1 MISLCA
7 RCIYNK
13 KNTTQQNKYGSST
26 PHSYQL
32 STPTNLW
39 LSKNLFTRP
48 NYQIPSQ
55 LINFYFVFVDS
66 KLVLFLLIIKHELSS
81 YFSFRR
87 DRLACFFFC
96 IQTLLLE
103 PLILM
108 IRNKEQYI
116 YISVGETEHS
126 LTIRCV
132 AFQKDFFFWILVKRI
147 ISDHITKQFTACPS
161 NIDFMSD
168 SFFNYN
174 VLKK

>member
-116 YISVGETEHS
+116 YISVGKTEHS

-132 AFQKDFFFWILVKRI
+132 AFQKNFFFGY
-147 ISDHITKQFTACPS
+147 Q
-161 NIDFMSD
+161 
-168 SFFNYN
+168 
-174 VLKK
+174 